1 VLDDDSV
8 AFLGAEAVRDDDL
21 FDAAL
26 VSFGSFGIIHGVVL
40 EVDDLFWLQQY
51 RRQHAESPAT
61 WAALEHLD
69 FSGLQRLGRPASVRP
84 YFFQAVYNPYDRADG
99 PYLTVMYRED
109 EEPEGCRP
117 PGRATAWRPGDSA
130 ADVIARFTDLS
141 PSLTPTLVNALL
153 PSQYPDLD
161 GRCGTWG
168 ETFWDTSRRGRV
180 ASTAMGIPLDRA
192 REAVETLFDVNEDHT
207 APALFA
213 LRYVQASAAT
223 LAFTRHAPHTA
234 VLEIDGPYSR
244 GMFAFYEAA
253 WEAVRDLG
261 FPVTFHWGKMLPL
274 ADDLP
279 TRGWGADRVQAWRDA
294 RHTLLPSPE
303 LRAAFAND
311 MLRRLGLDD

>member
-1 VLDDDSV
+1 V
-8 AFLGAEAVRDDDL
+8 
-21 FDAAL
+21 
-26 VSFGSFGIIHGVVL
+26 I

-69 FSGLQRLGRPASVRP
+69 FSGLPDLGRVGVRP

-109 EEPEGCRP
+109 ERPEDCDP
-117 PGRATAWRPGDSA
+117 PSRTTAWRPGDSA

-141 PSLTPTLVNALL
+141 PALTPTLVNALL
-153 PSQYPDLD
+153 PSQYPDID
-161 GRCGTWG
+161 GKCGTWG

-192 REAVETLFDVNEDHT
+192 REAVEVLFDVNEDHT

-213 LRYVQASAAT
+213 LRYVRASDAT

-234 VLEIDGPYSR
+234 VLEIDGAYSR
-244 GMFAFYEAA
+244 GMLAFYEAA
-253 WEAVRDLG
+253 WGAVCALG
-261 FPVTFHWGKMLPL
+261 FPVTFHWGKLLPL
-274 ADDLP
+274 DDDLP
-279 TRGWGADRVQAWRDA
+279 ERGWGADRVQAWTDA
-294 RHTLLPSPE
+294 RHALLPSAA
-303 LRAAFAND
+303 LRRAFTND
-311 MLRRLGLDD
+311 MVRRLGLGP